1 MPPYVFKRKP
11 QPVEYVKKN
20 TKSIPRGSGTG
31 LRKGGEVM
39 LGETGTGQDTTRG
52 RAGFIRSIFDL
63 SFTSFVTLRV
73 VTILYV
79 LSLILVALYSL
90 FLAFSV
96 ASGAYAMTGIEA
108 TGGSPAL
115 GAILAVLSF
124 LIVLPLVLALGVV
137 YVRVVLELVVVL
149 FRIAEN
155 TSEMVRQGSQ
165 GSPLDSTERRGS
177 SPETGR
183 SGASPSPQGE
193 TSSTESGS
201 EEGQGDEP
209 R

>member
-1 MPPYVFKRKP
+1 VVILPPYVFKRQP

-155 TSEMVRQGSQ
+155 TSELVRQGN
-165 GSPLDSTERRGS
+165 PAASTERRGYF
-177 SPETGR
+177 PETER
-183 SGASPSPQGE
+183 SGAAPA
-193 TSSTESGS
+193 S
-201 EEGQGDEP
+201 EEGAEQKRGEEP
-209 R
+209 G